1 MGSVAPLWHDK
12 PMRLLAILVALGL
25 VSLSAEAQVF
35 KPKKGKADSAQ
46 KKSTKTAKKKST
58 AKKKVSAKKKN
69 AAADRSR
76 PDDLTPEP
84 ASKDD
89 DEDFVKITDDD
100 EIE

>member
-1 MGSVAPLWHDK
+1 
-12 PMRLLAILVALGL
+12 MRLLAILLALGL
-25 VSLSAEAQVF
+25 VSTGAEAQVF
-35 KPKKGKADSAQ
+35 KPKKGSSEKKPAKSAAPKKA
-46 KKSTKTAKKKST
+46 KS
-58 AKKKVSAKKKN
+58 AKKKVGSTAKKN